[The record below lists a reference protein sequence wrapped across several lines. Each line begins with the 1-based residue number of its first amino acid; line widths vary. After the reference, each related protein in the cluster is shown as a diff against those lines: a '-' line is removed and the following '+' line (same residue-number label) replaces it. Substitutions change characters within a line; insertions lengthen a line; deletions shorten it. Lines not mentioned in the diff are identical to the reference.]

1 MELVFFTVS
10 CRVLDLSCFGLV
22 TKTGLITHQS
32 FICCW
37 TVLVQHQGL
46 LRFSFCPT
54 SKQAGGAQVAGR
66 GHSKTADHMGTPYH
80 LVLCSATKTN
90 IVFPNETFL
99 RDWLGINW
107 QWAIAFASFVFSS
120 GPTFPSLPLTC
131 LYLGLQVFSSNWVR
145 VYLPARGKAPQ
156 YPGLLGSAASG
167 H

>member
-90 IVFPNETFL
+90 IVFPNETLL

-107 QWAIAFASFVFSS
+107 SEQLLLHHFFFFLRSY
-120 GPTFPSLPLTC
+120 LPLTC
-131 LYLGLQVFSSNWVR
+131 HYLGPQVFSSNWVR

-156 YPGLLGSAASG
+156 YPGLLGSVPHG

>member
-1 MELVFFTVS
+1 MFSKLIYIGSCTRLAGMELVFFTVS
-10 CRVLDLSCFGLV
+10 CGVQDLSCFGLV

-66 GHSKTADHMGTPYH
+66 GHSKTADPTGTPYH
-80 LVLCSATKTN
+80 LVSRSAKKTN
-90 IVFPNETFL
+90 IVFPNETLL

-107 QWAIAFASFVFSS
+107 QWAIAFASFFFFPQVLPSPHLS
-120 GPTFPSLPLTC
+120 LSWPTSFL
-131 LYLGLQVFSSNWVR
+131 
-145 VYLPARGKAPQ
+145 
-156 YPGLLGSAASG
+156 
-167 H
+167 